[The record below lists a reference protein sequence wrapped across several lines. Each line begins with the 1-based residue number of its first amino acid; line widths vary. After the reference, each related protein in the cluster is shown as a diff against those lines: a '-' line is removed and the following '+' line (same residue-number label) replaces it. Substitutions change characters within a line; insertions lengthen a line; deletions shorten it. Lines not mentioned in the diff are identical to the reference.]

1 MAIKDSESDQ
11 TDQKILNPW
20 QHSGPLWAAP
30 AAAPVA
36 QWFGF

>member
-1 MAIKDSESDQ
+1 MAIKDSEADQ
-11 TDQKILNPW
+11 TDQQILNPW
-20 QHSGPLWAAP
+20 QLSGPPRAAP

>member
-1 MAIKDSESDQ
+1 VAIKDSEADQ

-20 QHSGPLWAAP
+20 QLPGPLRVAP
-30 AAAPVA
+30 AVAPVT